1 MIYYVTYA
9 SVKSIIIHE
18 SLIVLWP
25 SGTKSRQVTRRNDHA
40 YVETDHQKLIAVVLV
55 GKKGTLNG
63 EFKPLYP
70 WYSTMYHV
78 YKWQII

>member
-1 MIYYVTYA
+1 
-9 SVKSIIIHE
+9 
-18 SLIVLWP
+18 
-25 SGTKSRQVTRRNDHA
+25 VTRRNDHA

-55 GKKGTLNG
+55 NKKGKTSND